1 MKLFVD
7 SADLADIET
16 IASWGVLSGVTTNP
30 TLLGKVE
37 GEADDIYRRV
47 CELVNGPVSAEVVAE
62 SRGDM
67 VEDGRRLAA
76 IHPNIVVKLPMGAE
90 ALAATTTLAEDDIRV
105 NMTLCFTAPQALLA
119 AAAGAG
125 FVSPFVGRFDDIGQ
139 DGLEVLREVV
149 EALEPSMYDTE
160 VLAASIRS
168 PVHVTEA
175 ARMGA
180 DIATIPPKVFYQMLQ
195 HPSRRRG
202 SRRSPRT
209 SRPAAPAGPRRSRGM
224 IGQGTGRG
232 RARTHAIVIRL
243 GATPAWREEEEV
255 SDSDSDF
262 PFPFAFGEGAGEEFK
277 ERLKE
282 LMRAQREAFE
292 EVQAESGGQL
302 AAVDRWQVI
311 QQAVVLASAAM
322 RAMEPR
328 PTPDEAAD
336 AMGLLFARSMAALQG
351 ALRPTP

>member
-37 GEADDIYRRV
+37 GEADEIYRRV
-47 CELVNGPVSAEVVAE
+47 CELVDGPVSAEVVTE

-67 VEDGRRLAA
+67 VEEGRRLAA

-90 ALAATTTLAEDDIRV
+90 ALAATSALAEDDISV

-119 AAAGAG
+119 SAAGAA

-149 EALEPSMYDTE
+149 EALQPSMYDTE

-195 HPSRRRG
+195 HPLTAKG
-202 SRRSPRT
+202 I
-209 SRPAAPAGPRRSRGM
+209 AGFTEDFETR
-224 IGQGTGRG
+224 
-232 RARTHAIVIRL
+232 RAR
-243 GATPAWREEEEV
+243 GATA
-255 SDSDSDF
+255 
-262 PFPFAFGEGAGEEFK
+262 
-277 ERLKE
+277 
-282 LMRAQREAFE
+282 
-292 EVQAESGGQL
+292 
-302 AAVDRWQVI
+302 
-311 QQAVVLASAAM
+311 
-322 RAMEPR
+322 
-328 PTPDEAAD
+328 
-336 AMGLLFARSMAALQG
+336 
-351 ALRPTP
+351 